1 MFLPLDQLLSRSKD
15 PFILVSSADL
25 KNYTLKEEEEAVKT
39 AVAAA
44 ETAEEEEAL
53 KTAVAAAETADE
65 EEEDQ
70 PRKKGRPKS
79 LRNNCKSK

>member
-44 ETAEEEEAL
+44 ETAEEEE
-53 KTAVAAAETADE
+53 
-65 EEEDQ
+65 EDQ